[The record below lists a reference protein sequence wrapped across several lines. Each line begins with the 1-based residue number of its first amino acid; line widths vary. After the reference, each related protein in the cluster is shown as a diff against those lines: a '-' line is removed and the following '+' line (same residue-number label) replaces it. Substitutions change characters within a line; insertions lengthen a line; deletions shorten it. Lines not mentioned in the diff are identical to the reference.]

1 MMRQVRQTTSGVG
14 VAIVTLIFVL
24 LLAVLVVLSNRILS
38 VGPDGAS
45 LGRPLTVVLAV
56 GLPVILLAVI
66 LFQVARLWHQRST
79 GQPGARLKTR
89 LVLFFALVTVL
100 TAIPVSLVSI
110 NFINSGVRL
119 WLESDVGDALRG
131 GESISLQY
139 YQTSVQALEDFATSE
154 AFSDIAAGAVADPQR
169 LWEQIDQLN
178 PTIGFLQVWPPQGP
192 SQFLG
197 DEMARLSD
205 ADVLFRSPGA
215 LPRDARGTI
224 SILRYGVTLPT
235 ADGPAYLVVGTVL
248 PQEFDARANALTRAL
263 ATVTQ
268 LDRFQDLFR
277 VVLVG
282 FYLAFSLPI
291 LLVAIL
297 LSFLISDELIL
308 PVVNLVEA
316 TRRVAEGDFSFRVL
330 TRQEDELAVLVSS
343 FNQMISELERTRRK
357 IAQAEKIAAWQDIA
371 QRLAHEIKNPLT
383 PIKLSAERIART
395 YREQPDQL
403 DEVVTTAV
411 RTITREVDHLD
422 RMLAEFREF
431 ARLPEPV
438 SRPTELRPLLQEVV
452 DLYRSSS
459 GRAALRMEEVPD
471 GVLLQ
476 LDAAQMKRAFGNLVS
491 NSLGAVSKRGTD
503 GEVRIRADHVH
514 KSGRELWRVQVR
526 DNGVGISEEA
536 RPHVFEPYFTTRPE
550 GHGLGLAI
558 VERIVFDHG
567 GTIWFESEPGAA
579 TTFYVDL
586 PDADAAGGG
595 VDTAP
600 AIGEARA

>member
-1 MMRQVRQTTSGVG
+1 MRQVRQTTSGVG

-38 VGPDGAS
+38 TSPDGAG

-56 GLPVILLAVI
+56 GLPIILLAVI
-66 LFQVARLWHQRST
+66 LFQVVRLWHQRST

-89 LVLFFALVTVL
+89 LVLFFSLVTVL
-100 TAIPVSLVSI
+100 TSIPVSLVSI
-110 NFINSGVRL
+110 NFINSGTRL
-119 WLESDVGDALRG
+119 WLDSDVGDALRG
-131 GESISLQY
+131 GEWISLQY
-139 YQTSVQALEDFATSE
+139 HQTSVQALEEFATSE
-154 AFSDIAAGAVADPQR
+154 ALSDIAAVTVADPQR
-169 LWEQIDQLN
+169 LWRQIDQLN
-178 PTIGFLQVWPPQGP
+178 PTIGFLQVWPAQGG
-192 SQFLG
+192 SHFYG
-197 DEMARLSD
+197 DEAARLSD
-205 ADVLFRSPGA
+205 ADVLFRTPGA
-215 LPRDARGTI
+215 LPRDARGNI
-224 SILRYGVTLPT
+224 SILRYGVAVPT
-235 ADGPAYLVVGTVL
+235 PEGAAYLVVGTVL

-263 ATVTQ
+263 AAVTQ

-330 TRQEDELAVLVSS
+330 TRQEDELAVLVGS
-343 FNQMISELERTRRK
+343 FNQMISELEQSRRK
-357 IAQAEKIAAWQDIA
+357 LVQAEKISAWQDIA

-395 YREQPDQL
+395 YRDQPDQL
-403 DEVVTTAV
+403 GEVVTAAV
-411 RTITREVDHLD
+411 RTITSEVEHLD

-438 SRPTELRPLLQEVV
+438 PRLTELRPLLQEVV
-452 DLYRSSS
+452 ELYRSSAE
-459 GRAALRMEEVPD
+459 GAALAIEEVPE

-491 NSLGAVSKRGTD
+491 NALGALHRGAPTQPGAGA

-526 DNGVGISEEA
+526 DNGIAMIDPKGRTTEEA
-536 RPHVFEPYFTTRPE
+536 SLMKWR
-550 GHGLGLAI
+550 
-558 VERIVFDHG
+558 
-567 GTIWFESEPGAA
+567 
-579 TTFYVDL
+579 
-586 PDADAAGGG
+586 
-595 VDTAP
+595 
-600 AIGEARA
+600 

>member
-1 MMRQVRQTTSGVG
+1 MRQVRQTTSGLG
-14 VAIVTLIFVL
+14 IAIVTLIFVV

-38 VGPDGAS
+38 SGPDGAG
-45 LGRPLTVVLAV
+45 LGRPLTVVLAI
-56 GLPVILLAVI
+56 GLPTILLTVI
-66 LFQVARLWHQRST
+66 LFQVVRLWHQRST

-100 TAIPVSLVSI
+100 TSIPVSLVSI
-110 NFINSGVRL
+110 SFINSGVRL
-119 WLESDVGDALRG
+119 WLDSDVGDALRG
-131 GESISLQY
+131 GQSISLQY
-139 YQTSVQALEDFATSE
+139 YQTSVQALEEFANSE
-154 AFSDIAAGAVADPQR
+154 AFSDIARAVIVDPQR
-169 LWEQIDQLN
+169 LWRQIDQLN
-178 PTIGFLQVWPPQGP
+178 PTVGSIQVWLPQGA
-192 SQFLG
+192 SQFYG
-197 DEMARLSD
+197 DDVARLND
-205 ADVLFRSPGA
+205 GDVLFRSTGA
-215 LPRDARGTI
+215 LPRDARASI
-224 SILRYGVTLPT
+224 SILRYGVTVPT
-235 ADGPAYLVVGTVL
+235 ADGDAYLVVGTVL

-263 ATVTQ
+263 STVTQ

-277 VVLVG
+277 IVLVG

-330 TRQEDELAVLVSS
+330 TRQEDELAVLVGS
-343 FNQMISELERTRRK
+343 FNQMISELERSRRK

-411 RTITREVDHLD
+411 RTITSEVDHLD
-422 RMLAEFREF
+422 QMLAEFREF
-431 ARLPEPV
+431 ARLPVPV
-438 SRPTELRPLLQEVV
+438 ARPTELRLLLKEVV
-452 DLYRSSS
+452 DLYLSSAN
-459 GRAALRMEEVPD
+459 GAVLTLEDVPD
-471 GVLLQ
+471 DVLLA

-491 NSLGAVSKRGTD
+491 NSLGAISKRGEH
-503 GEVRIRADHVH
+503 GEIRIRADHVH

-526 DNGVGISEEA
+526 DNGVGIAEDA
-536 RPHVFEPYFTTRPE
+536 RPHVFEPYFTTRPD

-567 GTIWFESEPGAA
+567 GTIWFESEPGAGTA
-579 TTFYVDL
+579 FYVDL
-586 PDADAAGGG
+586 PDTDVDG
-595 VDTAP
+595 VDVD
-600 AIGEARA
+600 AIREVRA